1 MIHALTIIMLAIG
14 ASIIGCFA
22 GAGIGY
28 LLGTIIGKLE
38 KWDINK

>member
-1 MIHALTIIMLAIG
+1 MIHVITIIMLLIG
-14 ASIIGCFA
+14 ASIVGCLG